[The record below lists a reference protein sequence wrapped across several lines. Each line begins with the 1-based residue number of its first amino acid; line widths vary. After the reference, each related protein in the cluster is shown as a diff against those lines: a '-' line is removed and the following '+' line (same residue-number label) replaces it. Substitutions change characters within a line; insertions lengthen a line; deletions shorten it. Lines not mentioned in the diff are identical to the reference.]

1 MHPKSMLAQVS
12 LEFVVLVSIL
22 FTILLLTIYYN
33 SSYYVQLNSAK
44 IFNDAQAVS
53 DQIASEIDMA
63 LKAGDGYT
71 RAFYAPTKISNT
83 LDYTLEIENY
93 RVKLGWSG
101 LSTQS
106 IILTKNVTGTV
117 VKGQN
122 LIKNLDGSIYVN
134 Q

>member
-1 MHPKSMLAQVS
+1 MLAQVS

-53 DQIASEIDMA
+53 DQVASEINMA

-71 RAFYAPTKISNT
+71 RSFYIPTKISNS
-83 LDYTLEIENY
+83 LNYTLKIENY
-93 RVKLGWSG
+93 RVKIGWLD

-106 IILTKNVTGTV
+106 IILTKNVTGNVTG
-117 VKGQN
+117 GQKN
-122 LIKNLDGSIYVN
+122 LIKNLDGIINVT

>member
-1 MHPKSMLAQVS
+1 MLAQVS